1 MARSIKKGPF
11 VDHHLLKKVD
21 TARGASDKRPI
32 KTWSRR
38 STIIPDFV
46 GLTIAVHNGK
56 QHVPVYIT
64 ENMVGHKQHYRAVD
78 FRRNKDGIAARIEH
92 LEYDPNRS
100 AHLALLLYAD
110 GERRYVIAPKGAA
123 IGAQLMSGSG
133 APIKTGNTLPL
144 RNIPVGTIVHC
155 VEMMPG
161 KGAQLAR
168 SAGSGVQVLAREGS
182 YAQLRLRS
190 GEIRKVHIDCRAT
203 IGEVGNA
210 EHNLESIGKAGRK
223 RWRGVR
229 PTVRGVA
236 MNPIDHPHGGGEGRT
251 AAAQP
256 PVSPW
261 GVQTKGFKTRRN
273 KRTQMMIVRDRRV
286 K

>member
-1 MARSIKKGPF
+1 MPLVKVKPTSPGRRALVKVVTPELHKGEPHWPLTEQQRRGSGRNNF
-11 VDHHLLKKVD
+11 GRITVRHQGGGHKHHL
-21 TARGASDKRPI
+21 R
-32 KTWSRR
+32 
-38 STIIPDFV
+38 II
-46 GLTIAVHNGK
+46 
-56 QHVPVYIT
+56 
-64 ENMVGHKQHYRAVD
+64 D
-78 FRRNKDGIAARIEH
+78 FRRNKDGIAAKVER

-110 GERRYVIAPKGAA
+110 GERRYVIAAKGVQA
-123 IGAQLMSGSG
+123 GAQLMSGPE
-133 APIKTGNTLPL
+133 APIKAGNALPL
-144 RNIPVGTIVHC
+144 RNIPVGTTVHC
-155 VEMMPG
+155 VEMLPG
-161 KGAQLAR
+161 KGAQIAR
-168 SAGSGVQVLAREGS
+168 SAGAAVQVLAREGS

-203 IGEVGNA
+203 IGEAGNA
-210 EHNLESIGKAGRK
+210 EHNLESIGKAGRV

-261 GVQTKGFKTRRN
+261 GVQSKGFKTRRN
-273 KRTQMMIVRDRRV
+273 KRTQVMIVRDRRV